1 MANEGLPLHLCNSIK
16 QYQIKEETLPL
27 RIKKETIKQRLN
39 HDYEVI
45 NRLVTFETS
54 VVNKVKLVLFL
65 VLLSTHNTGANSQ
78 YSGGRNSMLRTRIIG
93 TRYGK
98 LQGVIL
104 PMDQHKYLKPVE
116 AYLGVPYAT
125 PPTGS
130 NRFAPTRAP
139 APWDDVKTVDR
150 MGPVCPQRLP
160 DVSNETLALER
171 MPKGR
176 LEYLRRLLP
185 RLKNQSEDCLYM
197 NIYTPVQVIT
207 HAYGYRHAGIM
218 CFISPL
224 KQL

>member
-1 MANEGLPLHLCNSIK
+1 MDTHKLSLHICNSIK
-16 QYQIKEETLPL
+16 QYIIDLESVSQTVRTQYEKRNNLKTRLALNLGLQTKLKIVTL
-27 RIKKETIKQRLN
+27 
-39 HDYEVI
+39 
-45 NRLVTFETS
+45 
-54 VVNKVKLVLFL
+54 
-65 VLLSTHNTGANSQ
+65 LLLLMSQNSNCNGFG
-78 YSGGRNSMLRTRIIG
+78 SRNSMLRTRVIG

-139 APWDDVKTVDR
+139 APWDDVKTVDQ

-160 DVSNETLALER
+160 DISNETLVLER

-197 NIYTPVQVIT
+197 NIYTPVQ
-207 HAYGYRHAGIM
+207 GND
-218 CFISPL
+218 FEL
-224 KQL
+224 